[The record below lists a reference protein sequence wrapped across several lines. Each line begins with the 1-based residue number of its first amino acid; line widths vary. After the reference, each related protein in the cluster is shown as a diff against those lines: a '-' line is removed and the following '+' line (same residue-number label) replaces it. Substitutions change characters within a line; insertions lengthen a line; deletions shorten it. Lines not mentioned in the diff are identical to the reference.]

1 MLCPRCEINLIPNND
16 SPGFYPGA
24 LSRTDNQTEIC
35 SSCGTDEA
43 IKKTFY
49 NILDLKIFWP
59 ISKESIFNF
68 GLENA

>member
-16 SPGFYPGA
+16 SPGCYPGA

-49 NILDLKIFWP
+49 NILDLKISWP
-59 ISKESIFNF
+59 ISKESIFNSD
-68 GLENA
+68 LENA

>member
-16 SPGFYPGA
+16 SPGCYPGA

-49 NILDLKIFWP
+49 NILDLKTSWP

-68 GLENA
+68 GLEDA